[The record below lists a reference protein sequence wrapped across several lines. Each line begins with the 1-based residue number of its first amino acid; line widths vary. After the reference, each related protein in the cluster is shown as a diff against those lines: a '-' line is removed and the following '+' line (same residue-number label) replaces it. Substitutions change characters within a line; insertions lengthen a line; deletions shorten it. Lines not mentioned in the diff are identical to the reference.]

1 MKTEKRKIIIPVD
14 KEKFYKENTPL
25 VIGFNE
31 KRKCIHCGKV
41 INVKDYKV
49 ERIYGYDKVYNYLIV
64 CPNAP
69 ECDGTI
75 IDWVSI
81 K

>member
-1 MKTEKRKIIIPVD
+1 MKEKRKIIIPVD
-14 KEKFYKENTPL
+14 KKKFYKENTPL
-25 VIGFNE
+25 DIGFND
-31 KRKCIHCGKV
+31 KRNCIHCGKV

-49 ERIYGYDKVYNYLIV
+49 ERVYDGYNKEYHYLIV

-75 IDWVSI
+75 IDWISI